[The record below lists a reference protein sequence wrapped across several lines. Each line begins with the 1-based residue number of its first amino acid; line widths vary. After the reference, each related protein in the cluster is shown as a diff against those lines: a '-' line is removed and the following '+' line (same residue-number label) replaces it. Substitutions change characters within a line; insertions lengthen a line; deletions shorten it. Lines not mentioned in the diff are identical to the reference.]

1 VGNWKE
7 SLGGLAGK
15 PVEHLGKA
23 VRDVMRRGVP
33 TCQLDTPVAEI
44 VRQMIDNKVDA
55 MVVVDVDGEAVGMI
69 TELEVMRAYVE
80 DIAELKAENVMRPQ
94 AQVVAPDTLVIEA
107 VHIMRDRQVRHLVI
121 KGEPSREVPVGII
134 SAMDI
139 VRDMVGLPPE
149 RPAGKLPR
157 PRGND

>member
-1 VGNWKE
+1 MGNWKE

-15 PVEHLGKA
+15 PVEQLGKA
-23 VRDVMRRGVP
+23 VRDVMRRGVL
-33 TCQLDTPVAEI
+33 TCQLNTPVAEI
-44 VRQMIDNKVDA
+44 VRQMVDNKIDA
-55 MVVVDVDGEAVGMI
+55 AVVVDVDGEAVGMI

-80 DIAELKAENVMRPQ
+80 ELGELKAEHIMQPK

-107 VHIMRDRQVRHLVI
+107 VHIMLDRQVRHLVI
-121 KGEPSREVPVGII
+121 KGEPLREVPVGII

-139 VRDMVGLPPE
+139 VRDMVGLPPD
-149 RPAGKLPR
+149 RPEAKLPR

>member
-1 VGNWKE
+1 MGNWKE

-15 PVEHLGKA
+15 PVEQLGKA
-23 VRDVMRRGVP
+23 VRDVMRRGVL
-33 TCQLDTPVAEI
+33 TCRLDTPVAEI
-44 VRQMIDNKVDA
+44 VRQMVDNKIDA
-55 MVVVDVDGEAVGMI
+55 AVVVDVDGEAVGMI

-80 DIAELKAENVMRPQ
+80 ELGELKAEHIMRPK

-107 VHIMRDRQVRHLVI
+107 VHIMLDRQVRHLVI
-121 KGEPSREVPVGII
+121 KGEPLREVPVGII

-139 VRDMVGLPPE
+139 VRDMVGLPPD
-149 RPAGKLPR
+149 RPEARRPR